1 MSALRPGADDSLSAR
16 DHAQLL
22 RDALLRSHDLLR
34 VRDPQELLATVLQDT
49 VDLLAATLAR
59 FHPTGDLSGLF
70 VAGRN
75 GSPFLAAS
83 TVALPALA
91 ARMEAALVPRVL
103 EQERSLLSSH
113 WHLDPDLQPLAE
125 QCAAVG
131 ITTRVAPL
139 RAGRQLLGAAAV
151 HWIGQVDPVSVE
163 RQSIVA
169 AYWSGASLTLAGALE
184 RSRLDEQLSS
194 LEISAFRDRMTGLP
208 NAEALE
214 RQLEKHEATWPFSL
228 LVLDFDGLREA
239 NTAYGWRDGGD
250 VVIQGVG
257 EALAVLAGP
266 DEFPARLHTAG
277 DEFGLLLPG
286 ADEQTAQRRRAEVEL
301 ALDRLELPAQFD
313 GIYGGASVGYA
324 SRTPGETT
332 GQTLGRAI
340 DEMRKRKTERK
351 HAEAR

>member
-1 MSALRPGADDSLSAR
+1 MCTVSALRPGADDSLSAR

-49 VDLLAATLAR
+49 VDLLAATVAR
-59 FHPTGDLSGLF
+59 FHPTGELGGLF
-70 VAGRN
+70 QAGVN
-75 GSPFLAAS
+75 PAS

-91 ARMEAALVPRVL
+91 ARMESALVPRVL
-103 EQERSLLSSH
+103 EQERALLSSH
-113 WHLDPDLQPLAE
+113 RHLDPDLQPLAE
-125 QCAAVG
+125 QCAAAG

-139 RAGRQLLGAAAV
+139 HAGRQLLGAAAI
-151 HWIGQVDPVSVE
+151 HWIGHVDPASVE
-163 RQSIVA
+163 RESIVA
-169 AYWSGASLTLAGALE
+169 AYWSGASLALANALE

-194 LEISAFRDRMTGLP
+194 LEVSAFRDRMTGLP
-208 NAEALE
+208 NSEALE

-250 VVIQGVG
+250 VVIVAVG
-257 EALAVLAGP
+257 EALAALSGP

-286 ADEQTAQRRRAEVEL
+286 ADEQTAQRRRAEVEA
-301 ALDRLELPAQFD
+301 ALDGLDLPAQFD

-324 SRTPGETT
+324 CRIPGETT

-340 DEMRKRKTERK
+340 DEMRKRKKQRK
-351 HAEAR
+351 KRKAETR